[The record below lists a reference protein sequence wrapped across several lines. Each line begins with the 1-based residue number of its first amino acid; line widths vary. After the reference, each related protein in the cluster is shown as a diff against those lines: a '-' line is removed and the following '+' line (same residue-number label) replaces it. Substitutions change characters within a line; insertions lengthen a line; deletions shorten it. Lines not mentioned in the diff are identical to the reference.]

1 MGESFFFFSG
11 NGVLDSNFIFQ
22 KDEPK
27 TAKANRLLMA
37 TESQNMKNTRNFTSS
52 DMRWTSVTSH
62 QAHAHPPTMV
72 VLELAPQ
79 QPPAIRIQFNN

>member
-27 TAKANRLLMA
+27 TAEANRLLMA
-37 TESQNMKNTRNFTSS
+37 VEREK
-52 DMRWTSVTSH
+52 
-62 QAHAHPPTMV
+62 
-72 VLELAPQ
+72 
-79 QPPAIRIQFNN
+79 I

>member
-1 MGESFFFFSG
+1 
-11 NGVLDSNFIFQ
+11 
-22 KDEPK
+22 
-27 TAKANRLLMA
+27 
-37 TESQNMKNTRNFTSS
+37 MKKRRNFTSR